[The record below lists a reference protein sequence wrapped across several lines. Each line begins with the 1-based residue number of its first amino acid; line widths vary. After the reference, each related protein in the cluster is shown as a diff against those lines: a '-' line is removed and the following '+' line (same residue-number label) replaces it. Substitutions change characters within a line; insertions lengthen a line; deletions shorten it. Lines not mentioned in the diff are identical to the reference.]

1 MPPVKLGRKVKTM
14 TVLVTG
20 GAGYIGSHMVWA
32 LIDAGED
39 VVVLDRLSTGF
50 RWALAPEARFYLGD
64 VGDTEVLSRIFR
76 ENSITSIIHF
86 AGSIV
91 VPESVADP
99 LSYYENNTGK
109 TRVLIAAA
117 IEAGIANFVFS
128 STAAVYGT
136 PENPMPVQE
145 TAALRPESPY
155 GMSKLM
161 SEIMLRDA
169 AAAHDFRYVALRYF
183 NVAGADPR
191 GRTGQSTVGATHLI
205 KVACEAALG
214 KRLKVDVFGTD
225 YPTPDGTGVRDY
237 IHVSDLVA
245 AHMKAL
251 EYLRQGGRPLVANC
265 GYGEGYSV
273 LQVLQA
279 VKRVHGRDFE
289 VNYSD
294 RRAGDAVSIVADATV
309 ARKMLDWTPSFADL
323 DLIVETALDWEQQLA
338 RKNSYDIDEIQ
349 RRLVSARL

>member
-1 MPPVKLGRKVKTM
+1 MA
-14 TVLVTG
+14 VLVTG

-32 LIDAGED
+32 LIDAGQD

-64 VGDTEVLSRIFR
+64 VADRTILSQIFQ
-76 ENSITSIIHF
+76 ENKIDAIIHF
-86 AGSIV
+86 AGSII

-99 LSYYENNTGK
+99 LSYYENNTAK
-109 TRVLIAAA
+109 TRELIAAA
-117 IEAGIANFVFS
+117 VEAGIQHFVFS

-136 PENPMPVQE
+136 PDNPLPVRE
-145 TAALRPESPY
+145 TASLHPESPY

-161 SEIMLRDA
+161 SEVMLRDA
-169 AAAHDFRYVALRYF
+169 ANAHDFRYVALRYF

-191 GRTGQSTVGATHLI
+191 GRTGQSTAGATHLI

-214 KRLKVDVFGTD
+214 KRLKVDVYGTD
-225 YPTPDGTGVRDY
+225 YPTADGTGVRDY

-245 AHMKAL
+245 AHLKAL
-251 EYLRQGGRPLVANC
+251 EYLRDGGEPLVANC

-279 VKRVHGRDFE
+279 VKRVHGREFQID
-289 VNYSD
+289 YSA
-294 RRAGDAVSIVADATV
+294 RRAGDAVSVVADSTV
-309 ARKMLDWTPSFADL
+309 ARQRLDWTPAFDDL
-323 DLIVETALDWEQQLA
+323 DLIVGTALDWERYLA

-349 RRLVSARL
+349 RLLASAHR